1 MTRDDLI
8 EWCRVRGACDEAIEW
23 LATLPSSATLT
34 DVWASCKRGD
44 WMLWLAM
51 AAEIDQRRVVE
62 VACDCA
68 ETALVHVPPGDER
81 PARAIAAAR
90 AWARGETTSGFEAAA
105 RAAARASY
113 AYTAASAAAAY
124 AAGSAA
130 AAAYAA
136 AAAFRAAAY
145 ATGSAAAARAAAY
158 AASAVY
164 ADACVADANAYVCAV
179 ALAVAYAADAAAEA
193 AADAVAEAAA
203 EAAAY
208 AQHAALVRGRIS
220 AADVEAAM
228 LAA

>member
-8 EWCRVRGACDEAIEW
+8 ERCRVRGACDEAIAW
-23 LATLPSSATLT
+23 LATLPASATLA
-34 DVWASCKRGD
+34 DVWASCERGD

-51 AAEIDQRRVVE
+51 AAEIDRRLVVE
-62 VACDCA
+62 AACDCA

-90 AWARGETTSGFEAAA
+90 AWARGETTAGSEAAA

-113 AYTAASAAAAY
+113 AYAAADTAAAY

-136 AAAFRAAAY
+136 AA
-145 ATGSAAAARAAAY
+145 
-158 AASAVY
+158 VY
-164 ADACVADANAYVCAV
+164 ADAYAADANAYVCAV

-193 AADAVAEAAA
+193 AADATAEAAA

>member
-1 MTRDDLI
+1 MNRDDLI

-34 DVWASCKRGD
+34 DVWTSCERGD
-44 WMLWLAM
+44 WMLWLA
-51 AAEIDQRRVVE
+51 AASGIDRCRVVE
-62 VACDCA
+62 ATCDCA
-68 ETALVHVPPGDER
+68 ETVLVHVPPGEER
-81 PARAIAAAR
+81 PARALAAAR
-90 AWARGETTSGFEAAA
+90 AWARGEAKVGCEAAA

-113 AYTAASAAAAY
+113 GYVATDTAAAY

-130 AAAYAA
+130 AVAYAA

-179 ALAVAYAADAAAEA
+179 TLAVAYAADAAAEA
-193 AADAVAEAAA
+193 AADTTAEAAA

-208 AQHAALVRGRIS
+208 AQYAELVRGRIS